1 MTAETCASGLLDRA
15 LLGQGAAERVL
26 RAAIERPS
34 QTYLLV
40 GPPGVGKRE
49 AAAAFVRALL
59 CERSSA
65 CGSCRSCL
73 AVRDGSH
80 PDLSVLGG
88 ALGGSGEV
96 PLSLESVRALQ
107 SALARRPVLAG
118 SQVALLVGVDAV
130 PGVAPA
136 LLKVTEE
143 PPRHAVVVMV
153 ADSLPPPL
161 TTLRSRSVEVAFGPL
176 RPADLVERLRAD
188 GVARAA
194 LDTIAT
200 HAGGRLDRA
209 KALASRPDLEE
220 RLSRWRAV
228 LGTLDGTGA
237 TIAHWAERLEPAEG
251 SRREREEELRAGL
264 AEVARLATE
273 MLRRGAVEE
282 AAAIL
287 DAVLAAARRLGRNPN
302 ERLVIRAF
310 LVRLQRASLSAGRP
324 CTSVGRG
331 SHS

>member
-1 MTAETCASGLLDRA
+1 MTDEAGSPGALDRA
-15 LLGQGAAERVL
+15 LLGHHQAARTL
-26 RAAIERPS
+26 RAAVERPS
-34 QTYLLV
+34 QTYLLF

-49 AAAAFVRALL
+49 AAAAFVQALL
-59 CERSSA
+59 CERERA
-65 CGSCRSCL
+65 CGSCRSCR

-88 ALGGSGEV
+88 ELGEADVV
-96 PLSLESVRALQ
+96 PLSLESVRALLG
-107 SALARRPVLAG
+107 ALARRPVLATR
-118 SQVALLVGVDAV
+118 QVALLIGVDAAL
-130 PGVAPA
+130 GVVPA

-153 ADSLPPPL
+153 ADSLPPGL

-176 RPADLVERLRAD
+176 APADLAERLRAS
-188 GVARAA
+188 GVPSAA
-194 LDTIAT
+194 LDLVAA

-209 KALASRPDLEE
+209 MALASRPDLEA
-220 RLSRWRAV
+220 RLGRWRVV
-228 LGTLDGTGA
+228 LRSLDGTGA
-237 TIAHWAERLEPAEG
+237 TLARLAELLEPSEG
-251 SRREREEELRAGL
+251 GRAEREEELRAGL
-264 AEVARLATE
+264 AEIARSALQAA
-273 MLRRGAVEE
+273 RAGAVEE

-287 DAVLAAARRLGRNPN
+287 DAVLLAARRLGRNPN
-302 ERLVIRAF
+302 ERLVIRAL